1 MNSGNNKTRVTI
13 LTGTYRIKGYI
24 DLIPG
29 ARLTDF
35 LAEAREFIAVTDAE
49 ITEIGGRVV
58 QSEPFLDVGRSQI
71 HAIFPRH

>member
-1 MNSGNNKTRVTI
+1 MNGGAHGTRVTI

-35 LAEAREFIAVTDAE
+35 LVEAKEFIAVTDAE

-58 QSEPFLDVGRSQI
+58 QSEPFMNVGRAQI
-71 HAIFPRH
+71 HAVFPRH